1 MESKIR
7 KLKAPITFNGLLNLR
22 VRGYPRNEFPEGKE
36 GTSFICMSKS
46 AWSQADEKWMLKT
59 SF

>member
-46 AWSQADEKWMLKT
+46 AWSQADEK
-59 SF
+59 